1 MAFYLKN
8 AHVLDVEKGTFFS
21 ADVKI
26 ENKKIV
32 SLDEKAPDG
41 ADAVDCTGKYLT
53 PGVMDAHVH
62 LVWDGTSP
70 DPMGDTIKDGNYVCF
85 AKGVRG
91 AMDSLKAGVTTVRD
105 VGSHDDASIP
115 LASAINRGIIQGANI
130 LPAGSAIQ
138 GSYGHCPMIG
148 FIANTEAQLI
158 DRIKR
163 LKGYDIEMSIPPIH
177 WAKIM
182 ASGGAAGLED
192 VGPCMYSPKEL
203 ETLVY
208 EAHRLNMKVAAHALS
223 YDAISKCVDAGI
235 DTIEHG
241 AEMTEEILLK
251 MKEQGQCWV
260 PTVAVY
266 KSLVE
271 SEGIIADVIVEKAKV
286 VAENQRKSFKKA
298 MEIGVKIILGS
309 DAGSANF
316 GPHPSAY
323 LEMFTMHEYGM
334 PNADV
339 IRCATI
345 AAANELGIGTQR
357 GSIEAGKLADK
368 LREYTIALY
377 KKCAEYALEKGIII
391 ADTKFEFGLDENG
404 NIVLGDEMLTPDS
417 SRFWPAQG
425 YEAGH
430 SQPSFDKQFA
440 RDWLTAHPGNDW
452 TLPQEIVD
460 KTIEKYLQ
468 SYEMLT
474 GEKLA

>member
-53 PGVMDAHVH
+53 PGIMDAHVH

-105 VGSHDDASIP
+105 VGSHDDAAIP

-251 MKEQGQCWV
+251 MKEHGQCWV

-357 GSIEAGKLADK
+357 GSIEAGKLADI
-368 LREYTIALY
+368 LILDANPLDDLHAFTDHLY
-377 KKCAEYALEKGIII
+377 SVYKEG
-391 ADTKFEFGLDENG
+391 
-404 NIVLGDEMLTPDS
+404 VL
-417 SRFWPAQG
+417 
-425 YEAGH
+425 
-430 SQPSFDKQFA
+430 
-440 RDWLTAHPGNDW
+440 
-452 TLPQEIVD
+452 I
-460 KTIEKYLQ
+460 
-468 SYEMLT
+468 
-474 GEKLA
+474 

>member
-1 MAFYLKN
+1 
-8 AHVLDVEKGTFFS
+8 
-21 ADVKI
+21 
-26 ENKKIV
+26 
-32 SLDEKAPDG
+32 
-41 ADAVDCTGKYLT
+41 
-53 PGVMDAHVH
+53 
-62 LVWDGTSP
+62 
-70 DPMGDTIKDGNYVCF
+70 
-85 AKGVRG
+85 
-91 AMDSLKAGVTTVRD
+91 
-105 VGSHDDASIP
+105 
-115 LASAINRGIIQGANI
+115 
-130 LPAGSAIQ
+130 
-138 GSYGHCPMIG
+138 
-148 FIANTEAQLI
+148 
-158 DRIKR
+158 
-163 LKGYDIEMSIPPIH
+163 
-177 WAKIM
+177 
-182 ASGGAAGLED
+182 
-192 VGPCMYSPKEL
+192 MYSPKEL

-357 GSIEAGKLADK
+357 ARSRLANW
-368 LREYTIALY
+368 RI
-377 KKCAEYALEKGIII
+377 
-391 ADTKFEFGLDENG
+391 
-404 NIVLGDEMLTPDS
+404 S
-417 SRFWPAQG
+417 
-425 YEAGH
+425 
-430 SQPSFDKQFA
+430 
-440 RDWLTAHPGNDW
+440 
-452 TLPQEIVD
+452 
-460 KTIEKYLQ
+460 
-468 SYEMLT
+468 
-474 GEKLA
+474 